1 MVDLKA
7 TFGGSIPEY
16 YDRYLGPAVFDAF
29 AADLAQRLPPK
40 PPGAVL
46 EIACGTG
53 LVTRRLR
60 DRLDPSVRL
69 VATDLSSAMLDYA
82 RARLGDEGI
91 EWREADAARLPFGD
105 REFGTVVCALGF
117 MFVPDKGMAF
127 REAAR
132 VLVDGGTLLFNVW
145 DRIEENVHNVAFA
158 NVMER
163 LFPGDAE
170 MRFTLPYEMYDRGA
184 LQRLLD
190 ESGFVAASIETTRLP
205 VDRVSART
213 IATGQVR
220 GTPRSL
226 LIAKR
231 GASLDDVVEQV
242 TAALAAIGGEEPYRG
257 SAQVIVVEARA
268 RR

>member
-1 MVDLKA
+1 MVELKA
-7 TFGGSIPEY
+7 TFGGSIPDY
-16 YDRYLGPAVFDAF
+16 YDRYLGPALFDAF
-29 AADLAQRLPPK
+29 AADLAQRASPK
-40 PPGAVL
+40 PRGDVL

-69 VATDLSSAMLDYA
+69 VATDLSSAMLEYA
-82 RARLGDEGI
+82 RGRHGANGI

-105 REFGTVVCALGF
+105 REFGAIVCALGF
-117 MFVPDKGMAF
+117 MFVPDKRAAF
-127 REAAR
+127 REAWR
-132 VLVDGGTLLFNVW
+132 VLADGGTLLFNVW
-145 DRIEENVHNVAFA
+145 DRIEENVHNLAFA
-158 NVMER
+158 SVMER

-170 MRFTLPYEMYDRGA
+170 MRFTLPYEMYDRAA

-190 ESGFVAASIETTRLP
+190 ESGFVASSIETARLP

-213 IATGQVR
+213 IAIGQVH

-231 GASLDDVVEQV
+231 GASLDDVVESV
-242 TAALAAIGGEEPYRG
+242 TAALTAIGGADPYRG
-257 SAQVIVVEARA
+257 WAQAIVVEARA
-268 RR
+268 KR